1 MVKLSGPTIAVV
13 IASVLWGTTGTVA
26 FFLGDTM
33 DPFTIGAVTLG
44 GGGLVVAALAGRP
57 ALGLW
62 RSRQARPWLLGGAVT
77 VVVYP
82 LAFYTGMD
90 LAGVAVGNIVA
101 IGLGPL
107 VGAAWEWRV
116 DRHAPSPSW
125 WWAMLAGAAG
135 IVSLSTSSHEATAA
149 DPESWGW
156 GLAAGLL
163 AGFCYGTY
171 SYAMARIIHQ
181 GHAPLVTAGAVFGAA
196 SLPLIAVA
204 VWGGS
209 QLLVT
214 GGDLVGLGYLIAGPM
229 VLSYVL
235 YTWAMRSL
243 KSSAV
248 LLISLVEPA
257 VATVLA
263 VSLVGE
269 RFDVQ
274 GGLGITL
281 IVVAVILAGRRAPVT
296 NKPETS

>member
-1 MVKLSGPTIAVV
+1 MRLSAPTIAVV
-13 IASVLWGTTGTVA
+13 VASVFWGSTGTVA
-26 FFLGDTM
+26 FFLGDTL
-33 DPFTIGAVTLG
+33 DPFTIGAATLG
-44 GGGLVVAALAGRP
+44 GGGVIIAALGGRQ
-57 ALGLW
+57 ALLLW
-62 RSRQARPWLLGGAVT
+62 RSRQERPWLLLGSVT

-107 VGAAWEWRV
+107 VGAAWEWAV
-116 DRHAPSPSW
+116 DKQTPSASW

-135 IVSLSTSSHEATAA
+135 ILSLSTSSHGDTAA
-149 DPESWGW
+149 DPDRWGW
-156 GLAAGLL
+156 GLVGAVL

-171 SYAMARIIHQ
+171 SYAMARVIRQ
-181 GHAPLVTAGAVFGAA
+181 GHAPLATAGAVFGAA
-196 SLPLIAVA
+196 ALPLLGVA
-204 VWGGS
+204 LSGS
-209 QLLVT
+209 NQLLT
-214 GGDLVGLGYLIAGPM
+214 AGSDLVGLGYLIAGPM

-263 VSLVGE
+263 VWFVGE
-269 RFDVQ
+269 RFDLQ
-274 GGLGITL
+274 GGLGISL
-281 IVVAVILAGRRAPVT
+281 IVLAVILAGRRSPAT
-296 NKPETS
+296 NTPETT